1 MLSPRVLLIVLLF
14 FPIGAIAIADE
25 APNCRANLSG
35 AGMMPPVSTPA
46 HGEVLFWISQDGQSV
61 RYRLSV
67 ADIQNLTFAHLHSGR
82 ADAPGPVV
90 AWLYPEGPP
99 PKLISGMFTGV
110 VAERSLQIGDLLGPL
125 QGRSVGDLIAALKAG
140 NTYVNVHSNRYSAGE
155 IGGQVE

>member
-1 MLSPRVLLIVLLF
+1 VQHRRLHADRPVA
-14 FPIGAIAIADE
+14 AIAMADE

-35 AGMMPPVSTPA
+35 AGVMPPVSTSA
-46 HGEVLFWISQDGQSV
+46 HGEALFWISQDGQSV

-67 ADIQNLTFAHLHSGR
+67 ADMQDLTFAHLHLGR

-110 VAERSLQIGDLLGPL
+110 VAERSLQTGDLLGPL
-125 QGRSVGDLIAALKAG
+125 QGRSVGDLVAELKG
-140 NTYVNVHSNRYSAGE
+140 GKTYVARHSNRYSAGE